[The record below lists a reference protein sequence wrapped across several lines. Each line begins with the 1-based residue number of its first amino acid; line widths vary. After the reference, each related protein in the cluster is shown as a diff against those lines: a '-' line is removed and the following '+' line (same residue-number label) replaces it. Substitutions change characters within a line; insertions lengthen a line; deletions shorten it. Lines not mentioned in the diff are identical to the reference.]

1 MKRIWLVLALILGLQ
16 FTYLPAQAAE
26 AKIVRLVTEPNR
38 NFSGYFYSD
47 DLATRLAPTGDLG
60 KLVFYPANRPRI
72 WVVDTAFIDDVL
84 AMKDKY
90 KIGLEDG
97 EKIDGVGSLVAVN
110 WLNQFSFIS
119 SSDQV
124 VVLPYGNPAY
134 RLIKNYAP
142 GELNF
147 YYANANKRLASF
159 LARSVISDKSG
170 NYSKGSLKSDNSLRV
185 KYAQNRRT
193 LTTLSRVVD
202 APELTTLRLQMAR
215 LLNPNINKEFRNR
228 LLKSADKEITRSAR
242 KLRVIAGRYRL
253 TSSEVKLPIT
263 LVNNFSSPVKVS
275 LELLPRNSR
284 VQISG
289 ISDVII
295 APNSKM
301 QLSLPANV
309 ITPGTVTV
317 AARLTDAKGVPVT
330 KYSQLNLNLSIV
342 DSRVAWFTSSA
353 ATLLFVAATLQTV
366 RRVRRS
372 QKSKQ

>member
-1 MKRIWLVLALILGLQ
+1 MKRIWLVLAVILGLQ
-16 FTYLPAQAAE
+16 FTYLPAQAADG
-26 AKIVRLVTEPNR
+26 KVIRLVTEPNR
-38 NFSGYFYSD
+38 NYSGYFYSD
-47 DLATRLAPTGDLG
+47 DLATRLTPTGDLG
-60 KLVFYPANRPRI
+60 QLVFYPANRPRI
-72 WVVDTAFIDDVL
+72 WVVDTALIDDVI

-97 EKIDGVGSLVAVN
+97 KKINGVGSDVAVN
-110 WLNQFSFIS
+110 WLNQFTFITRN
-119 SSDQV
+119 DQV

-147 YYANANKRLASF
+147 YYSNANKRLASF
-159 LARSVISDKSG
+159 LARPVVSDKLG
-170 NYSKGSLKSDNSLRV
+170 KYSKGSLKSVDSLRE
-185 KYAQNRRT
+185 KYAENRRA
-193 LTTLSRVVD
+193 LTNLNRVVD
-202 APELTTLRLQMAR
+202 APELTTLRLQLAR
-215 LLNPNINKEFRNR
+215 LFNPDINQEFRAR
-228 LLKSADKEITRSAR
+228 LLKSADKEVIRSAR
-242 KLRVIAGRYRL
+242 KLRVISGRYRL
-253 TSSEVKLPIT
+253 TSALVKLPVT
-263 LVNNFSSPVKVS
+263 LVNNFSTPVKVS

-284 VQISG
+284 IQIAG
-289 ISDVII
+289 IDDVSI

-353 ATLLFVAATLQTV
+353 AVLLFVAATLQTV

-372 QKSKQ
+372 RK